1 MSESPQKSRRDQAHE
16 TAEAAQA
23 QNGMLLLVTG
33 AAGMGKTYYLRA
45 IGEKAGQA
53 EPAETRPHYV
63 YADTFE
69 QNIPY
74 SFVERL
80 LSSGLADEPHV
91 EPDTEPVEIAR
102 RLLRHLV
109 EVPSGALR
117 TVLIDDAQWID
128 EESTRVLRY
137 VIPRVV
143 QQGVFVALAARTPY
157 QEDSFTG
164 FLQRIT
170 ESSPLHRYLH
180 LEALSTSDIKALAVE
195 RFETG
200 ISTRTAQSVL
210 EATRGTFLGVE
221 KVFSG
226 LTPGEVKTMHLTWDL
241 QIRGT
246 TLQNDPFLSGY
257 TNMGPAGKLAA
268 EVASFA
274 SHEIPKAV
282 LSDVAEKLGQAP
294 DIDEACAA
302 GILLE
307 SGFGSSVLV
316 SHALIAHAIQ
326 DALPTDRAKEIY
338 RALAAVSEDHATIS
352 YALRGAQQWDEDLGD
367 RVNDHVYTAIENGH
381 YRYANDILR
390 ASIDLAPPA
399 ERERLITDLSLLNM
413 RMKTGFAV
421 IDLLP
426 EIEAM
431 PYSAVREFLAIV
443 LRYYKFEDTAA
454 HQRVQALLQDRSQDP
469 ETRTVQAFMCFMSV
483 MMLLRSRDMEALHAL
498 MAAAQPIWANAPEDP
513 RELTDPRLAWMVA
526 PRDFEV
532 LVDSFSIVPLYMD
545 NQLEQVRGRMPEL
558 VQRLRQRPPSSY
570 KIDAIIPLAGAAV
583 AMGDIELANSLAAEA
598 AELLVTV
605 DPPWASGNVRVIH
618 AHTLLLQGKLS
629 EANRVLTEN
638 EELSFDAPDLET
650 RLTSAALRAWLA
662 AVTGDGNG
670 RKHLEETKR
679 LHEVD
684 WVGYGFDLAIMAE
697 CEISLLAG
705 RPEDILAATA
715 PERVEGLIDTRRGFL
730 THRVHALID
739 VERFDEAEELIET
752 LAQWRGTKWAET
764 WGTLCWLQARL
775 AHARGQDA
783 EADQLYQRA
792 VKKTAYPLPEAL
804 TRSDYGAF
812 LVSQKRGAEAKT
824 HFRKAT
830 ETLNR
835 IGAVAHIPRVV
846 DRSAALGDLEHLA
859 HLELLSALT
868 PREREVAH
876 LLTDGSTN
884 KHIADALFVS
894 QATARFHVSNVL
906 RKLGITNRA
915 QVARVFRGSVEA
927 QDSS

>member
-1 MSESPQKSRRDQAHE
+1 MSESPQKNRRDQAHHIAE
-16 TAEAAQA
+16 TAQA

-45 IGEKAGQA
+45 VGDKTSHA
-53 EPAETRPHYV
+53 EPADAHRHYV
-63 YADTFE
+63 YADAFE

-102 RLLRHLV
+102 HLLRHLV
-109 EVPSGALR
+109 EVPSGVLR

-143 QQGVFVALAARTPY
+143 QQGVFVAFAARTPY
-157 QEDSFTG
+157 HEDSFTG
-164 FLQRIT
+164 FLQSVT
-170 ESSPLHRYLH
+170 ESSPIHRYRH

-195 RFETG
+195 RFETA
-200 ISTRTAQSVL
+200 ISTRTAQSIL
-210 EATRGTFLGVE
+210 EAARGTFLGVD

-241 QIRGT
+241 QIRGAAV
-246 TLQNDPFLSGY
+246 QNDPFLSGY
-257 TNMGPAGKLAA
+257 TTMGPAGKLAA

-282 LSDVAEKLGQAP
+282 LRDVAEKLGHTP

-326 DALPTDRAKEIY
+326 EAVPAERAKEIY
-338 RALAAVSEDHATIS
+338 RALAAASEDHATIS
-352 YALRGAQQWDEDLGD
+352 YALRGAQQWDEDLGA
-367 RVNDHVYTAIENGH
+367 RVDDHVNTAVENGH

-399 ERERLITDLSLLNM
+399 ERQRLITDLALLNM
-413 RMKTGFAV
+413 RRKTGFAV

-431 PYSAVREFLAIV
+431 PYSPVREFLAIV
-443 LRYYKFEDTAA
+443 LGYYKFEDVAA
-454 HQRVQALLQDRSQDP
+454 NQRVQTLLQDRSQDP

-483 MMLLRSRDMEALHAL
+483 MMMLRSREMEALHTL
-498 MAAAQPIWANAPEDP
+498 MVAARPIWSNAPEDP
-513 RELTDPRLAWMVA
+513 GELTDPRLAWMVA

-532 LVDSFSIVPLYMD
+532 LVDSFSIVPLYLN
-545 NQLEQVRGRMPEL
+545 NQLEQVREQMPTL
-558 VQRLRQRPPSSY
+558 VERLRQRPPSSY

-583 AMGDIELANSLAAEA
+583 ALDDIELANSLTAEA
-598 AELLVTV
+598 TEMLGTV
-605 DPPWASGNVRVIH
+605 DPPWASGNVRVIY
-618 AHTLLLQGKLS
+618 AHTLLLQGRLS

-638 EELSFDAPDLET
+638 EELSFDVPDLET
-650 RLTSAALRAWLA
+650 RFTSAALRAWLA

-670 RKHLEETKR
+670 QMHLEETKR
-679 LHEVD
+679 LHEVE
-684 WVGYGFDLAIMAE
+684 WVGYGFDLAVMAE
-697 CEISLLAG
+697 CEIALLAG
-705 RPEDILAATA
+705 KPEDILAATA
-715 PERVEGLIDTRRGFL
+715 PEQVEGLIDTRRGFL

-739 VERFDEAEELIET
+739 CERFDEAEELIGT
-752 LAQWRGTKWAET
+752 LAQWRGIKWAET
-764 WGTLCWLQARL
+764 WGTLCWLQARM
-775 AHARGQDA
+775 AHSRGHDA
-783 EADQLYQRA
+783 EADELYQRA
-792 VKKTAYPLPEAL
+792 VNETTYPLPKAL
-804 TRSDYGAF
+804 TRSDYGTF
-812 LVSQKRGAEAKT
+812 LASRQRGAEAKT
-824 HFRKAT
+824 QFRKAT

-835 IGAVAHIPRVV
+835 IGAVAHISRVV
-846 DRSAALGDLEHLA
+846 DRSTALGDLDHLA

-876 LLTDGSTN
+876 LLAEGSTN
-884 KHIADALFVS
+884 KHIADVLFVS

-915 QVARVFRGSVEA
+915 QVARVLRGPVETHMP
-927 QDSS
+927 S